1 MESNLQGG
9 AMPEELKR
17 LTVEEVKGLCKRF
30 GAKLV
35 PGFYGFNA
43 ARPNSGCALSF
54 LALRYTQDPSKV
66 REFIIKADSGT
77 VPNIPIDYVSGL
89 EAGFECPGFKFGPKT
104 LEYKMGR
111 EDGIALRALVED

>member
-1 MESNLQGG
+1 
-9 AMPEELKR
+9 MPKELKR

-54 LALRYTQDPSKV
+54 LALRHTQDPSKV
-66 REFIIKADSGT
+66 REFLLKAHKVT
-77 VPNIPIDYVSGL
+77 IPDIPSHYVIGL
-89 EAGFECPGFKFGPKT
+89 EDGFECPGFKFGPKT

-111 EDGIALRALVED
+111 EDGIALRGFYEQTQKTDS